1 MASFRAD
8 LQRGL
13 RSVHAITGAGGRKSR
28 AHSLD
33 HRSRQRRRPRSP
45 ALIEQVL
52 QRGQAGFAD
61 HPALEDREYGV
72 HLASRSCRA
81 GHGYRWNWRTLGYGR
96 RNRQAAGVTYRKK
109 TPKSLQATV
118 RFAVEHSYHSQLQP
132 SRERSWI
139 WIPKAPRAMFT
150 GSLPRLRWILE
161 LNGSVAIAS
170 RLLEV
175 EPERNLQR
183 VPAGE
188 PRSWA
193 PFGGC

>member
-1 MASFRAD
+1 MVSIWQAEVVGQDMDIVGIGELWVMVAETA
-8 LQRGL
+8 GL
-13 RSVHAITGAGGRKSR
+13 RELRIA
-28 AHSLD
+28 
-33 HRSRQRRRPRSP
+33 
-45 ALIEQVL
+45 
-52 QRGQAGFAD
+52 
-61 HPALEDREYGV
+61 
-72 HLASRSCRA
+72 
-81 GHGYRWNWRTLGYGR
+81 
-96 RNRQAAGVTYRKK
+96 KK

-170 RLLEV
+170 TLLEV